1 MMHIHVPKALHSWV
15 EVAKEIGVITI
26 GVLIAL
32 ALEQMLEDRE
42 WHRKVAAA
50 ETGMRRELFWD
61 NGPQVYQRAATHP
74 CAIAQLDR
82 IRSAVEQG
90 KSRAEIGRLIDG
102 YWVQFVTYDSL
113 AHEAANDSEVAA
125 HMPENDRNAFDEAY
139 AAIPLMDKT
148 SAQEAADLA
157 RLRAL
162 KRSGGP
168 LEQYEEA
175 EVLAGVEA
183 LRNDDRMMWVSA
195 KSAFDAMHRLQGRLD
210 PKRMKLF
217 MDNARDH
224 YGTCVR
230 DLRPNWPDA
239 LPRDY

>member
-1 MMHIHVPKALHSWV
+1 MHIHVPKDLHSWV
-15 EVAKEIGVITI
+15 GVLKEIGVITV

-42 WHRKVAAA
+42 WHRKVDAA
-50 ETGMRRELFWD
+50 ETGMRHELFWD
-61 NGPQVYQRAATHP
+61 NGPQIYQRAAMHP
-74 CAIAQLDR
+74 CAVAQLNR
-82 IRSAVEQG
+82 IRDAVEQG
-90 KSRAEIGRLIDG
+90 ESRQEIGRLIDG
-102 YWVQFVTYDSL
+102 YWVQFATYDSL
-113 AHEAANDSEVAA
+113 AHEAANDSDVAT
-125 HMPENDRNAFDEAY
+125 HMDQDERNAFDEAY
-139 AAIPLMDKT
+139 ASMPLMDKT

-162 KRSGGP
+162 KRTGGK

-195 KSAFDAMHRLQGRLD
+195 KIAFDAMHKLHGRLD
-210 PKRMKLF
+210 PGRMRLF

-224 YGTCVR
+224 YGACIKPLP
-230 DLRPNWPDA
+230 DNWPDA

>member
-1 MMHIHVPKALHSWV
+1 MHIHVPKGLHSWGA
-15 EVAKEIGVITI
+15 VAREIGVITV

-32 ALEQMLEDRE
+32 FLEQLLEDRE
-42 WHRKVAAA
+42 WHRKVQAA
-50 ETGMRRELFWD
+50 EAGMRRELFWD
-61 NGPQVYQRAATHP
+61 NGPQIYQRAAMHP
-74 CAIAQLDR
+74 CAVRQLDR
-82 IRSAVEQG
+82 IRDAVEHG
-90 KSRAEIGRLIDG
+90 KGREEIGRLIDG

-113 AHEAANDSEVAA
+113 AHEAANDSVVAA
-125 HMPENDRNAFDEAY
+125 HIEQEERNAFDEAY
-139 AAIPLMDKT
+139 APMPLMDHT

-162 KRSGGP
+162 KRTGGP

-195 KSAFDAMHRLQGRLD
+195 KSAFDAMHKLHGRLD
-210 PKRMKLF
+210 PARLKLF

-224 YGTCVR
+224 YGACVK
-230 DLRPNWPDA
+230 DLPDGWPNG

>member
-1 MMHIHVPKALHSWV
+1 MHIHVPKELNSWV
-15 EVAKEIGVITI
+15 GVLKEIGVITV

-42 WHRKVAAA
+42 WHRKVQAA
-50 ETGMRRELFWD
+50 EAGMVHELFWD
-61 NGPQVYQRAATHP
+61 NGPQIYQRAAMHP
-74 CAIAQLDR
+74 CAVGQLNR
-82 IRSAVEQG
+82 IRDAVEQG
-90 KSRAEIGRLIDG
+90 KSRKEIGRLIDG

-113 AHEAANDSEVAA
+113 AHEAANNSDVAA
-125 HMPENDRNAFDEAY
+125 HTEQDERNAFDEAY
-139 AAIPLMDKT
+139 APMPLMDKT
-148 SAQEAADLA
+148 SATEAADLA

-162 KRSGGP
+162 KRNGGP

-183 LRNDDRMMWVSA
+183 LRNDDRIMWVSA
-195 KSAFDAMHRLQGRLD
+195 KSAFDAMHRLHGRLD
-210 PKRMKLF
+210 PTRLRLF

-224 YGTCVR
+224 YGQCIQPLP
-230 DLRPNWPDA
+230 DNWPDG

>member
-1 MMHIHVPKALHSWV
+1 MHIHVPKALHSWA
-15 EVAKEIGVITI
+15 EVAKEIGVITV

-42 WHRKVAAA
+42 WHRKVQAA

-61 NGPQVYQRAATHP
+61 NGPQIYQRAAMHP
-74 CAIAQLDR
+74 CAVAQLDR
-82 IRSAVEQG
+82 IREAVEGG
-90 KSRAEIGRLIDG
+90 KSRQEIGRLIDG

-113 AHEAANDSEVAA
+113 AHEAANDSDVAA
-125 HMPENDRNAFDEAY
+125 HMEQEDRNDFDEAY

-162 KRSGGP
+162 KRSGGR

-195 KSAFDAMHRLQGRLD
+195 KTAFDAMHRLGGRLD
-210 PKRMKLF
+210 PKRLKLF

-224 YGTCVR
+224 YGACVK
-230 DLRPNWPDA
+230 DLPNGWPEN